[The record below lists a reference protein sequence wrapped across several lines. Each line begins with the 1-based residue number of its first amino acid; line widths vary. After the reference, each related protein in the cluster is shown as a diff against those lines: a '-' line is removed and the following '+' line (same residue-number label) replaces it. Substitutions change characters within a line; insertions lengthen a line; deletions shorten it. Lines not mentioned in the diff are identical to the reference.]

1 MNKDL
6 LGRKIIDLIEEN
18 KIKIKENEEV
28 LEIEI
33 EKIKPNP
40 EQPRVNFDSNALK
53 QLAESIKEHGVL
65 QPVILKPSIN
75 NEYILVA
82 GERRVRASLIAGKKT
97 VPAIIRDYN
106 SIFLTELAILENLQ
120 REDLTPIEEAVA
132 YEKAIKNLGLT
143 QAELAKKIGKS
154 RSYITNVVGLLNLPL
169 DVISDVNKGTIS
181 MGHAK
186 ILSKLNNNEFIN
198 SLADKIKEDKLTV
211 RRLEEIVRKYNNKK
225 QSKDLNKNDKNQYL
239 ISSINNNLKELFN
252 NSASIK
258 VTNKEIRIKFKD
270 IDDISK
276 IIDELRKKND

>member
-18 KIKIKENEEV
+18 KIKIKDNEEV
-28 LEIEI
+28 LEIPI

-40 EQPRVNFDSNALK
+40 EQPRVNFDSKALK
-53 QLAESIKEHGVL
+53 QLGESIKEHGVL
-65 QPVILKPSIN
+65 QPVILKPSIDN
-75 NEYILVA
+75 QYILVA

-143 QAELAKKIGKS
+143 QAELARKIGKS

-169 DVISDVNKGTIS
+169 NVISDVNKGFIS

-186 ILSKLNNNEFIN
+186 ILSKLDDNEFITV
-198 SLADKIKEDKLTV
+198 LAEKIKEDKLTV
-211 RRLEEIVRKYNNKK
+211 RKLEEIVRKR
-225 QSKDLNKNDKNQYL
+225 NDKKKKKKPTIDDKTQYY
-239 ISSINNNLKELFN
+239 ITRIDKSLKELFKN
-252 NSASIK
+252 DVNIK
-258 VTNKEIRIKFKD
+258 VTNKEIKIKFSNIED
-270 IDDISK
+270 IEKAIESV
-276 IIDELRKKND
+276 IKNK

>member
-270 IDDISK
+270 IVDISK
-276 IIDELRKKND
+276 IIDELRKK

>member
-18 KIKIKENEEV
+18 KIKIKDNEEV
-28 LEIEI
+28 LEVDI

-40 EQPRVNFDSNALK
+40 EQPRVNFDSKALK

-65 QPVILKPSIN
+65 QPVILKPSIDN
-75 NEYILVA
+75 QFILVA

-97 VPAIIRDYN
+97 VPAIVRDYN

-169 DVISDVNKGTIS
+169 DVIDDVNKGSIS

-186 ILSKLNNNEFIN
+186 ILSKLNNNELII

-211 RRLEEIVRKYNNKK
+211 RRLEEIVRKHNNKK
-225 QSKDLNKNDKNQYL
+225 QNQKPNIDDKNQYL
-239 ISSINNNLKELFN
+239 ISNINNNLKELFN
-252 NSASIK
+252 NSANIK
-258 VTNKEIRIKFKD
+258 VTNKEIRIKFKN
-270 IDDISK
+270 IDDISN
-276 IIDELRKKND
+276 IIDELRKKS